1 MRCKLLSLSGC
12 NHDLLF
18 FWIKSW
24 FICDLNTFIR
34 LLWLGRRT
42 AAATDYNN
50 DEDGSCDWPLLHFHC
65 TVKYENLKN
74 TIITWQNR
82 VSLVGN
88 YLYAINSILHS
99 TIIFFF
105 FSFQQ
110 RTAARTKCMNGFGW
124 DESTNYLWCAGGYD
138 LLPRRRYRSN
148 QDLIDF

>member
-99 TIIFFF
+99 TIFF
-105 FSFQQ
+105 FSFPSNNEPQAE
-110 RTAARTKCMNGFGW
+110 RSAWMDLDEMKARTI
-124 DESTNYLWCAGGYD
+124 YD
-138 LLPRRRYRSN
+138 AQVDTIYCHGVG
-148 QDLIDF
+148 IEAIKI